1 MPALEPEGGLMK
13 NKFFAL
19 TFLIVVLTAAGAQSQ
34 QSEQSAEII
43 VYRLPDP
50 QRIYIHLN
58 GTVVYDAS
66 IPGNAI
72 INNSFILPENVSL
85 DSLTISQAGKR
96 IYTYT
101 TFIAEVLVV
110 LRRGEMPRQVKVL
123 QVNVPDLKAGSP
135 LEVKYGIKNAGLS
148 WNLIL
153 DLETADNNTLNCTLI
168 AELVTASN
176 LPETTRSILA
186 QRPEIILAST
196 SNALLEDSAAFFN
209 LGKLAIEPNRH
220 QLIKLEEGSTPY
232 KIVYHWD
239 ASRRERP
246 SAYLRAQTPLKSM
259 IARYVQYYL
268 NSGGIIYGSDYV
280 TVSPDRPF
288 DILIGEQPNIV
299 TYKSIVTAEFPERAN
314 IPFTHSFEYRVEN
327 QSGKAIDIEIS
338 VPLAVG
344 EKHRTEYHFTTRAP
358 DERPGERLLWKYN
371 IAPGQKV
378 VLQFSY
384 DADFKYDRSY
394 REFDYNEGGR

>member
-1 MPALEPEGGLMK
+1 MK

-19 TFLIVVLTAAGAQSQ
+19 TLLILVLTGAAAEAQFQ
-34 QSEQSAEII
+34 QSGQSAEII

-50 QRIYIHLN
+50 QRIYIYRN
-58 GTVVYDAS
+58 GNVVYDAS

-72 INNSFILPENVSL
+72 INNSFILPEDVRL

-101 TFIAEVLVV
+101 TYLSEVLVV
-110 LRRGEMPRQVKVL
+110 LRRGEMPRQVKVM
-123 QVNVPDLKAGSP
+123 QVYVPDLKAASS
-135 LEVKYGIKNAGLS
+135 LEVKYGIRNAGLK
-148 WNLIL
+148 WDIML
-153 DLETADNNTLNCTLI
+153 DLETKDNKTLACALI
-168 AELVTASN
+168 AEIETDGY
-176 LPETTRSILA
+176 LPDTTRSILA
-186 QRPEIILAST
+186 QRPEIILASA

-209 LGKLAIEPNRH
+209 LGKMAIEPDRR
-220 QLIKLEEGSTPY
+220 QLVKLEEGSTPY
-232 KIVYHWD
+232 KIVYYWD
-239 ASRRERP
+239 ANRRERP

-259 IARYVQYYL
+259 AGRVQYNL
-268 NSGGIIYGSDYV
+268 NSGGIIYDNDYV

-288 DILIGEQPNIV
+288 NILVGEQSNIS
-299 TYKSIVTAEFPERAN
+299 TYKSIVTAEFPEREN
-314 IPFTHSFEYRVEN
+314 IPFTHSLEYQVEN
-327 QSGKAIDIEIS
+327 QSGRAIDLEIS

-344 EKHRTEYHFTTRAP
+344 EEHRTEYHFTTRAP

-394 REFDYNEGGR
+394 RDFDYNEGGR

>member
-1 MPALEPEGGLMK
+1 MK

-19 TFLIVVLTAAGAQSQ
+19 TLLILVLTGAAAEAQFQ
-34 QSEQSAEII
+34 QSGQSAEII

-50 QRIYIHLN
+50 QRIYIYRN
-58 GTVVYDAS
+58 GNVVYDAS

-72 INNSFILPENVSL
+72 INNSFILPDDVRL

-101 TFIAEVLVV
+101 TYLSEVLVV
-110 LRRGEMPRQVKVL
+110 LKRGEMPRQVKVM
-123 QVNVPDLKAGSP
+123 QVYVPDLKAGSS
-135 LEVKYGIKNAGLS
+135 LEIKYGIRNAGLK
-148 WNLIL
+148 WDIML
-153 DLETADNNTLNCTLI
+153 DLETKDNKTLACALI
-168 AELVTASN
+168 AEIETDGY
-176 LPETTRSILA
+176 LPDTTRSILA
-186 QRPEIILAST
+186 QKPEIILAST

-209 LGKLAIEPNRH
+209 LGKIVIEPDRR
-220 QLIKLEEGSTPY
+220 QLIKLEEGSTTY
-232 KIVYHWD
+232 KIVYYWD
-239 ASRRERP
+239 ANRRERP

-259 IARYVQYYL
+259 AGRVQYNL
-268 NSGGIIYGSDYV
+268 NSGGIIYDNDYV

-288 DILIGEQPNIV
+288 NILVGEQSNIS
-299 TYKSIVTAEFPERAN
+299 TYKSIVTAEFPDREN
-314 IPFTHSFEYRVEN
+314 IPFTHSLEYQVEN
-327 QSGKAIDIEIS
+327 QSGRAIDLEIS

-344 EKHRTEYHFTTRAP
+344 EEHRTEYHFTTRAP

-371 IAPGQKV
+371 IAPRQKV

-394 REFDYNEGGR
+394 RDFDYNEGGR